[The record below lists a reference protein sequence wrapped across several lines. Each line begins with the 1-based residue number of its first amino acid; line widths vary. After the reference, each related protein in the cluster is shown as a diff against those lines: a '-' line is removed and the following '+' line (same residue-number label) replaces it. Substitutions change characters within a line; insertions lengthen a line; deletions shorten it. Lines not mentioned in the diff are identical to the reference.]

1 MIFFLSLPFF
11 LPVGPVR
18 VEKHVVHSDST
29 DDRPGHRRQFLV
41 AARNSRHPQKPLR
54 GKTLPKKYA
63 NRQFSLSPSLLYPS
77 PPPLPSP
84 TFPPG
89 QIVT

>member
-63 NRQFSLSPSLLYPS
+63 NRQYVFTLSYTTIILLSIYNPKS
-77 PPPLPSP
+77 YS
-84 TFPPG
+84 
-89 QIVT
+89 